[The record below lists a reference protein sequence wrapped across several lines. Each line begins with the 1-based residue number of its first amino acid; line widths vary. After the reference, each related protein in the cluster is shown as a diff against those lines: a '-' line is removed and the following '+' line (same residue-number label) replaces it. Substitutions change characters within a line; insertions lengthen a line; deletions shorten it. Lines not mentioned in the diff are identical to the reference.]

1 MNSTNRLKALAG
13 LPITMSDFTCV
24 IHPAT
29 LREIAIIGVNVYFR
43 YVNLLTVSKD
53 EVLKMI
59 EQEISP
65 FNFLFINSIYK
76 EDFKTEF
83 VEALRFFVK
92 EDILILPEIEAIC
105 IGNFEDGRML
115 TEQNFT
121 ELQDIL
127 KFQNFIQSEVI
138 KYTGEDEAAALIKQK
153 LAKGREKVEKAKR
166 SREESNIELTD
177 LISSLSI
184 NSSLNMLEVWDLSYY
199 TFNDQFKRMR
209 ILEQY
214 NTGLQSIMAGA
225 DPKKI
230 KLQDWIQSIQ

>member
-29 LREIAIIGVNVYFR
+29 LREIAIIGVNTYFK
-43 YVNLLTVSKD
+43 YVNLLTISKS
-53 EVLKMI
+53 EVLQMI
-59 EQEISP
+59 KQEITP
-65 FNFLFINSIYK
+65 FNFLLVNSLYK
-76 EDFKTEF
+76 EDFKIEF
-83 VEALRFFVK
+83 VQALNFFLK
-92 EDILILPEIEAIC
+92 EEILILGEVEAIC

-115 TEQNFT
+115 TEENFN
-121 ELQDIL
+121 EFQEIL
-127 KFQNFIQSEVI
+127 KFQNFIQTDIV
-138 KYTGEDEAAALIKQK
+138 KYTGEDDAAKHI
-153 LAKGREKVEKAKR
+153 KGRLAQSREKLERIKR
-166 SREESNIELTD
+166 VREESKIELSD
-177 LISSLSI
+177 LISSLSV
-184 NSSLNMLEVWDLSYY
+184 NSSLNILDIWNISYY
-199 TFNDQFKRMR
+199 AFNDQFKRMR